1 MRLLA
6 DCILYTLFSLH
17 VKLIF
22 EDALPAR
29 RPHAKDL
36 ILRFLPVNF
45 GTRKEASRRQL
56 SDLCYRAGKALA
68 VLVMSAFR

>member
-22 EDALPAR
+22 EDALAAQ

-36 ILRFLPVNF
+36 ILGFLPVNF
-45 GTRKEASRRQL
+45 GTRQEASRRVL
-56 SDLCYRAGKALA
+56 FDLCYRAGKAFA
-68 VLVMSAFR
+68 VSGMSAFR